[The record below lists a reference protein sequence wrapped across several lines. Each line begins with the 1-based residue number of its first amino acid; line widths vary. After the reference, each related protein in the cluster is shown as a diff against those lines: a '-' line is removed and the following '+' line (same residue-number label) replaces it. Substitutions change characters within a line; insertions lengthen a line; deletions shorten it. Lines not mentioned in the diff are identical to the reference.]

1 MNLKCLLSVR
11 EQERGYSMLPDNFDF
26 AMLPDDVAEYS
37 LNEIG
42 MLGSSI
48 EDIDRALYSWVH
60 DLGLLTL
67 TNEGSKKVNV
77 LWQTP
82 ERVYQVKHDKEL
94 RDLGGAL
101 KLPLVSVERTGITKD
116 PTRKGGFQAHTY
128 STNANEKG
136 RSGRLVIAKKIVPE
150 KTQNFAIASGA
161 RSTIGVSKQKYY
173 PRVNK
178 KVVIKT
184 LSIPIPVY
192 INVDYKIT
200 IKTEYQQQMNDLMVP
215 FITRTGQI
223 NAFIMKRNGHL
234 YEGFIDQG
242 FSHTNNVNNLGEESR
257 QFSSEITIKVLGYL
271 IGDGPSDD
279 RPLVRVDENV
289 VEYQF
294 PSESTVP
301 AGNVKFFDD

>member
-1 MNLKCLLSVR
+1 
-11 EQERGYSMLPDNFDF
+11 MLPDNFDF

-37 LNEIG
+37 LSEIG

-48 EDIDRALYSWVH
+48 EDIDRALYGWVH
-60 DLGLLTL
+60 DLGLLTR
-67 TNEGSKKVNV
+67 TNEGAKKVNI

-82 ERVYQVKHDKEL
+82 ERAYQVKHDKEL

-101 KLPLVSVERTGITKD
+101 KLPLISVERTAITKD
-116 PTRKGGFQAHTY
+116 PARKGAFQAHTY
-128 STNANEKG
+128 SSNKDG
-136 RSGRLVIAKKIVPE
+136 RSGRLVVARKIVPE

-161 RSTIGVSKQKYY
+161 RSTIGVSKQRYY

-192 INVDYKIT
+192 INVDYKIV
-200 IKTEYQQQMNDLMVP
+200 IKAEYQQQMNDLMTP

-223 NAFIMKRNGHL
+223 NAFIMKYNGHL
-234 YEGFIDQG
+234 YEGFIEQG
-242 FSHTNNVNNLGEESR
+242 FAHNNNVSNLGEESR